1 LSAGLVTHGGVTFD
15 GQLAPDVSDADAG
28 TAALVDYARFTPSG
42 SIQRDTPIAA
52 LSELS
57 TTRTLHASR
66 LCCTRVS
73 TTPESLPTVF
83 CYAHDGLG
91 AFFKEANKFTG
102 CRHSYAPEYHFC
114 TKILF

>member
-1 LSAGLVTHGGVTFD
+1 MRDHRVQGWVAHGGGTFD

-28 TAALVDYARFTPSG
+28 TAALVDYALSTPSG

-66 LCCTRVS
+66 LCCTRTS
-73 TTPESLPTVF
+73 TTPGSLPTVLR
-83 CYAHDGLG
+83 CADDGLEQFLFYRPNHA
-91 AFFKEANKFTG
+91 AFSVG
-102 CRHSYAPEYHFC
+102 R
-114 TKILF
+114 

>member
-1 LSAGLVTHGGVTFD
+1 MQGWVAHGGGTFD

-66 LCCTRVS
+66 IRCTRTS
-73 TTPESLPTVF
+73 TTPGSLPKVF
-83 CYAHDGLG
+83 CCADDGSGRLKLLTMNYW
-91 AFFKEANKFTG
+91 ALST
-102 CRHSYAPEYHFC
+102 
-114 TKILF
+114 I